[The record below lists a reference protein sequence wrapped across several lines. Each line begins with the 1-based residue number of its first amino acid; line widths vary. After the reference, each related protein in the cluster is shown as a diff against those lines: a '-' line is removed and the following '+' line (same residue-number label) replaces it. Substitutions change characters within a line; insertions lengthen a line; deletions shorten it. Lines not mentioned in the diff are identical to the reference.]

1 MDTIDNRLNMAGQDR
16 GGQGSNKGGGDKQVN
31 TKPTYQ
37 PDEKTDGKDGENKKK
52 KPKELK
58 DMTRRELSNLVGRLG
73 KQITKAKFDL
83 DRAKNS
89 VETRQEKLD
98 TLKEKQKRA
107 SQELIKR
114 QEQDK

>member
-16 GGQGSNKGGGDKQVN
+16 GGQGSNKGGGDK
-31 TKPTYQ
+31 
-37 PDEKTDGKDGENKKK
+37 PDEKK

-73 KQITKAKFDL
+73 EQITEQKLEVRKAENGVKT
-83 DRAKNS
+83 AMK
-89 VETRQEKLD
+89 KLD
-98 TLKEKQKRA
+98 TLIERQRKV

-114 QEQDK
+114 SGQDK